1 MEVRDL
7 YDINRKPTGETIL
20 KGEKAPNGK
29 YIIVVLCIIQNSKG
43 KFLIQKRSKQK
54 NGKYG
59 STSGHLE
66 TGENSISGM
75 VREIKEELS
84 LDVQPSEL
92 ELLFSGRNDKKQ
104 NFFDIYYLRKD
115 CNINDLIL
123 QEDEVDYINWYSID
137 EIINFIRLG
146 LFTTSHSEV
155 FLELENILKEK
166 EIVVYQ

>member
-7 YDINRKPTGETIL
+7 YDINRKPTGETIF

-29 YIIVVLCIIQNSKG
+29 YIVVVLCIIQNSKG
-43 KFLIQKRSKQK
+43 EFLIQKRSKQK
-54 NGKYG
+54 NGKFG

-75 VREIKEELS
+75 VREIKEELN
-84 LDVQPSEL
+84 LDVQPYEL

-123 QEDEVDYINWYSID
+123 QEDEVDFINWYSMG
-137 EIINFIRLG
+137 EIINFIKKG

-155 FLELENILKEK
+155 FLELKNMLKRNEFMLS
-166 EIVVYQ
+166 